1 MKSWLLFFS
10 LWSCMA
16 SLVSSDCGSP
26 PNELN
31 AYPDSS
37 QNTEGAT
44 ITYSC
49 HAGYVSGRRSKYQCQ
64 NGAWKR
70 TISGRCTPKQCGHPG
85 DSLNADFNLK
95 EKDDF
100 IFGARVEY
108 VCKEGYQMA
117 SQLNFR
123 QCLADGWSNDV
134 PHCEVVMCPHEP
146 IAENVIITSGTY
158 EDDHPVPFGN
168 VLQFDCK
175 NANLKL
181 NGQREIYCTAEGTWS
196 NPFPTCKEIICDK
209 PDIPDGNVQPDKAI
223 YKFQESLSYTCR
235 QKFKAA
241 TSTLSICTKW
251 GWTPTPV
258 CEPLTCE
265 RPNTQQ
271 VGYYEKFKYNIG
283 EEVVLVCQTGHK
295 TPTNEQQDTLICTE
309 DGWNPKARCEP
320 IICST
325 IIQDKRIIFTPEYRR
340 INQGWSY
347 SYSYSYSFPEH
358 DVIDYSCVY
367 GFKPETKTKITCR
380 LKGWDPSPK
389 CTAIICNKPDIPG
402 GYVRNGKAQ
411 YKFKEY
417 MSYACHKN
425 FKPTTTTIT
434 LTCEEHGWNQD
445 PECEPI
451 TCEQP
456 NPESVGYSDKN
467 KYNIDDVIELKCRE
481 GYKTATDEE
490 RLTVTCTATGWEP
503 SIFCKPITCST
514 LGYDENIEFVNSGRS
529 NSFPYGHEIE
539 YSCRD
544 GYSKETEKQLICRLK
559 GWEPSPKCIE
569 KKNSCMLPN
578 ITNAHIY
585 DPKREYPSEETLMY
599 SCESGYKS
607 VTGFWWGEMMCKSGE
622 WQQIPQCIDKKTACP
637 EPPRVNNTVITT
649 KPKVFVNEE
658 EVQYVCI
665 FTNEKLKNKCENGT
679 WIHDL
684 QCAQNCPVPEISNG
698 SSKNQSKKYDYDTKL
713 EYECNEE
720 YTHSKVD
727 SICTETGWNPMPQ
740 CTILTCEV
748 PNIDNGI
755 VHNVAREKKEYNIND
770 TLQYYCFGNWKRSSI
785 DPVCTA
791 KGWNPEP
798 KCGDGICLMP
808 PKIANGDIDGEVE
821 PWYEDGSRV
830 NYKCKSDHVVEGDK
844 TVTCSAGV
852 WSKPPQCM
860 KPCYWQYD
868 GKKYKIQHKKNRLMY
883 CPYSK
888 LVTCENGELLN
899 ACPGTMMLS

>member
-320 IICST
+320 
-325 IIQDKRIIFTPEYRR
+325 
-340 INQGWSY
+340 
-347 SYSYSYSFPEH
+347 
-358 DVIDYSCVY
+358 
-367 GFKPETKTKITCR
+367 
-380 LKGWDPSPK
+380 
-389 CTAIICNKPDIPG
+389 IICNKPDIPG

-808 PKIANGDIDGEVE
+808 PKIANGDTDGEVE

-830 NYKCKSDHVVEGDK
+830 TYKCKSEHVAEGDK

-860 KPCYWQYD
+860 KPCLLTVQD
-868 GKKYKIQHKKNRLMY
+868 KQITLKHKEDLKIQCPDKKRTRLI
-883 CPYSK
+883 CK
-888 LVTCENGELLN
+888 NGELLN
-899 ACPGTMMLS
+899 KCP